1 MPPESIAGRY
11 RILSPLGAGGMG
23 EVFLAEDTR
32 LERKV
37 AVKMLPAAV
46 EADAVARER
55 LRREA
60 LAAAGLDHPFICKV
74 HEIGDAD
81 GRAFIVMEYVEGDTL
96 HTHARKAL
104 LPVRQVLEIAHELA
118 QALDAAHRR
127 GIVHRDLKPANVM
140 LTPQGHVKVMD
151 FGLAKQ
157 MVARPRPSG
166 QGAGGAP
173 DTQTHDGAG
182 STDARVALTDAGTRI
197 GTPAYM
203 SPEQILGAALDP
215 RSDLFSLGVILHELA
230 TGRHPFLRDDPSDT
244 MAAIL
249 RDPPTSGS
257 RDLDEPAGFSAVI
270 HRLLSKACA
279 ERHQTTTALLDD
291 LDALRANAWSSSRS
305 TTTAPATPAE
315 RTPFVGRDAES
326 TELARLLDQML
337 TGQGGLV
344 VVGGEPGVGKT
355 RLARELMATARSRG
369 CLSLTGHCYEM
380 EGAAPFMPFVELIEQ
395 AVRMLPQAVRA
406 AMGDLAPEIAA
417 MVPSLRRTYS
427 DIPPLGEVPADQQR
441 RLIFGGFLEYLRR
454 GTQKSPVV
462 ILLDDLHWAD
472 ESTLQLL
479 QHLAPHLA
487 SMRLLIVGTY
497 RDVELDVSRPFAKTL
512 ESLVRQR
519 LATRIA
525 LRRLQ
530 ESSVQELLT
539 KMSGSAPPSGLVTA
553 VFRDTEGNPFFVE
566 EVYQHL
572 SEEGKLFDAT
582 GAWKADLRVD
592 TVEVPEG
599 VRLVIGRRLDRLG
612 AHARTVLT
620 AGAVIGRTFPLD
632 IVQACVDLSDDQ
644 VLDAIE
650 DAERAQLVAADASQR
665 TVRYGFVHELIRTTL
680 VNGLSLPRRQ
690 RLHLKIADALE
701 RLRATSL
708 DSHASVL
715 AHHLYQAGGV
725 ADTNRTARVLVLA
738 GKRALASGAFE
749 ETVQVS
755 DRVFS
760 LELAEHDPLLG
771 EASQQH
777 GEALVGLQRN
787 DDAIAAFERA
797 FNIFGVAKDDAGI
810 ERAASRQ
817 MECYVW
823 RGHVAEAWAS
833 RTRGLQALS
842 PTAHR
847 ERALLLSMAG
857 FSGLTHANLDEAS
870 RGVDEATA
878 IAERLADVDVLGR
891 VLVGKGWFQRMSCD
905 YEAAAATSE
914 RVLGLELGGSLW
926 ARADNL
932 ANLVLSNFYL
942 GRFAASEKWLTE
954 LESVAARAGHHG
966 ALWVHERF
974 GHAIE
979 LARTGNLG
987 LQLGYATQAVT
998 GTTLRYISRTAVGA
1012 YSLYLGRVGDA
1023 LEQLATVVGEQPQ
1036 DHFYNGSPEANL
1048 FAATALAG
1056 QTDRAQTLIPT
1067 VVPWLPVPGRRHV
1080 QGSWLALESFV
1091 AGLML
1096 IGERA
1101 RCGALYPT
1109 TLDYIH
1115 TGQVVSLYNVGPGNP
1130 QLAAALAADAAGLND
1145 QAREHFETALRQ
1157 AREVPVRILQPTVL
1171 YWYGRFLFA
1180 APDAAERARGRAM
1193 VEAALTDF
1201 RALEMVLHAN
1211 LAEQFLREGR

>member
-1 MPPESIAGRY
+1 MASDLLAGRY

-32 LERKV
+32 LERRV
-37 AVKMLPAAV
+37 AVKMLPASV

-81 GRAFIVMEYVEGDTL
+81 GRVFIVMEYVEGDTL
-96 HTHARKAL
+96 YVTARRAL
-104 LPVRQVLEIAHELA
+104 LPVRQVIDIAHELA

-140 LTPQGHVKVMD
+140 LTAQGHVKVMD

-157 MVARPRPSG
+157 VVARPSPSG
-166 QGAGGAP
+166 AAAASEPG
-173 DTQTHDGAG
+173 TQTHASAA
-182 STDARVALTDAGTRI
+182 STDARVALTDAGTRL

-203 SPEQILGAALDP
+203 SPEQVLGATLDP

-249 RDPPTSGS
+249 RDPPTPGS
-257 RDLDEPAGFSAVI
+257 RDLDEPAGFGAVI

-279 ERHQTTTALLDD
+279 ERHQTTAALLDD
-291 LDALRANAWSSSRS
+291 LDALRANAWSSSRT

-326 TELARLLDQML
+326 SELARLLDQML

-344 VVGGEPGVGKT
+344 LVGGEPGVGKT
-355 RLARELMATARSRG
+355 RLARELLVTARERG
-369 CLSLTGHCYEM
+369 CLGLTGHCYEM
-380 EGAAPFMPFVELIEQ
+380 EGAAPYVPFVEMIEQ
-395 AVRMLPQAVRA
+395 SVHLVPQAVRA
-406 AMGDLAPEIAA
+406 AMGEVAPEIAA
-417 MVPSLRRTYS
+417 IVPSLRRTYS
-427 DIPPLGEVPADQQR
+427 DIPPLPEVPADQQR
-441 RLIFGGFLEYLRR
+441 RLIFGGFLDYVRR

-462 ILLDDLHWAD
+462 YLLDDLHWAD

-487 SMRLLIVGTY
+487 TMRLLIVGTY

-530 ESSVQELLT
+530 ESSVHELLA

-553 VFRDTEGNPFFVE
+553 VFRETEGNPFFVE

-572 SEEGKLFDAT
+572 SEEGKLFDAN

-592 TVEVPEG
+592 TIEVPEG

-620 AGAVIGRTFPLD
+620 AAAVVGRTFPLD
-632 IVQACVDLSDDQ
+632 LVQACVDLSDDQ

-650 DAERAQLVAADASQR
+650 EAERAQLVAADPSQR
-665 TVRYGFVHELIRTTL
+665 TARYGFVHELIRTTL

-701 RLRATSL
+701 RLRAASL

-725 ADTNRTARVLVLA
+725 ADTTRTARVLVLA

-755 DRVFS
+755 DHVFS
-760 LELAEHDPLLG
+760 LELGEHDPLLG
-771 EASQQH
+771 EANQQH
-777 GEALVGLQRN
+777 GEALAGLQRN

-797 FNIFGVAKDDAGI
+797 LTNAVARHDDVGI
-810 ERAASRQ
+810 ERSAMGASN
-817 MECYVW
+817 CYLW
-823 RGHVAEAWAS
+823 RGMLVES
-833 RTRGLQALS
+833 RALARRGLDALTS
-842 PTAHR
+842 ASAR
-847 ERALLLSMAG
+847 ERALLSSQFGRLR
-857 FSGLTHANLDEAS
+857 LTPGHVEEAWQFTDEAS
-870 RGVDEATA
+870 VLAARVGDSVVDTHVLTNLAWSHRLC
-878 IAERLADVDVLGR
+878 AE
-891 VLVGKGWFQRMSCD
+891 
-905 YEAAAATSE
+905 YEAASATARRALPAARDGSAWGMAE
-914 RVLGLELGGSLW
+914 LLAGLVT
-926 ARADNL
+926 ADL
-932 ANLVLSNFYL
+932 AL
-942 GRFAASEKWLTE
+942 GRLSAADELLPE
-954 LESVAARAGHHG
+954 LEAAAGRAGHHG
-966 ALWVHERF
+966 ALWAHKTTQR
-974 GHAIE
+974 ATE
-979 LARTGNLG
+979 LSRTGHLRVFLEAAKRALDGPGFRAHTRSGVAAASLHLG
-987 LQLGYATQAVT
+987 AVD
-998 GTTLRYISRTAVGA
+998 
-1012 YSLYLGRVGDA
+1012 DA
-1023 LEQLATVVGEQPQ
+1023 LEQTAAVVAEQPT
-1036 DHFYNGSPEANL
+1036 DHWLKGLPEGNH
-1048 FAATALAG
+1048 FAAMALVGQDGAAG
-1056 QTDRAQTLIPT
+1056 LIPALL
-1067 VVPWLPVPGRRHV
+1067 PWLPVAGRRNV
-1080 QGSWLALESFV
+1080 EGAYSALETLV
-1091 AGLML
+1091 TGLAVMGDRERLAGL
-1096 IGERA
+1096 
-1101 RCGALYPT
+1101 YPL
-1109 TLDYIH
+1109 TLAYIQ
-1115 TGQVVSLYNVGPGNP
+1115 TGRVNTPLVIGPGSP

-1145 QAREHFETALRQ
+1145 QAREHFEIALRQ
-1157 AREVPVRILQPTVL
+1157 AHEVPVRILQPTVR
-1171 YWYGRFLFA
+1171 YWYGRALSA
-1180 APDAAERARGRAM
+1180 SANTADHARGRAM
-1193 VEAALTDF
+1193 VEAAFTDF

-1211 LAEQFLREGR
+1211 LAERFLREGR